1 MIRAATDRSLR
12 LPTVS
17 TVGTTVRAIAG
28 SPWELATTVRMPG
41 ERHRGPLPPLTA
53 SQRALADALRADVTR
68 LSVEIGERNVF
79 RPAAYREAEAWLC
92 GALSR
97 LGLSVERQVFDTGG
111 VPCVN
116 ISAELRGRHRPD
128 EVIVYGAHYDSL
140 KDCPAANDNGSGV
153 AAVLALARSLCA
165 LPESERPA
173 RSVRFVF
180 FANEEP
186 PFFYT
191 DKMGSRVYADACAAR
206 GERIVAMLTPETLG
220 CYSDAPGSQ
229 LYPLPL
235 LSRAIGGVGDYVAF
249 IGVGKSG
256 SLVRRCVGLFR
267 ACAAFPSVGAA
278 LPSIVPG
285 VGASDHWSFW
295 RRGYP
300 ALMVT
305 DTAPFRYRY
314 YHTREDLPDKM
325 DFERMARVV
334 EGLEG
339 VVRRLAEG
347 AP

>member
-1 MIRAATDRSLR
+1 MIRAATDPKLR

-17 TVGTTVRAIAG
+17 TLGTTLRAIWS
-28 SPWELATTVRMPG
+28 SPWQLTTAVKMPG
-41 ERHRGPLPPLTA
+41 ERHTGPLPPL
-53 SQRALADALRADVTR
+53 SGSHRQLAAALRADVTH
-68 LSVEIGERNVF
+68 LAVGIGERNVF
-79 RPAAYREAEAWLC
+79 RPKEYRAAESWLA
-92 GALSR
+92 GELAS
-97 LGLSVERQVFDTGG
+97 LGLKVERQVFDTQA

-116 ISAELRGRHRPD
+116 LSAELPGRTKPG

-153 AAVLALARSLCA
+153 AAVLALARHLCA
-165 LPESERPA
+165 LPADQRPA

-191 DKMGSRVYADACAAR
+191 DKMGSRVYADACRAR
-206 GERIVAMLTPETLG
+206 NENIVAMLTPETIG
-220 CYSDAPGSQ
+220 CYSDEPGSQ

-235 LSRAIGGVGDYVAF
+235 LAGHVGSVGDYVAF
-249 IGVGKSG
+249 VGVGNSAP
-256 SLVRRCVGLFR
+256 LVRRCVGLFR
-267 ACAAFPSVGAA
+267 ERAQFPSVGAA

-295 RRGYP
+295 RVGYP

-314 YHTREDLPDKM
+314 YHTREDTPDKM
-325 DFERMARVV
+325 DFDRMARVV
-334 EGLEG
+334 EGLHRVVEG
-339 VVRRLAEG
+339 LAEG
-347 AP
+347 G

>member
-1 MIRAATDRSLR
+1 MIRAATDPKLR

-17 TVGTTVRAIAG
+17 TAGTTIKAILS
-28 SPWELATTVRMPG
+28 SPWEFTTAVRMPG
-41 ERHRGPLPPLTA
+41 IRHAGPLPELTGA
-53 SQRALADALRADVTR
+53 QRALSLSLRRDVEH
-68 LSVEIGERNVF
+68 LAVGIGERNVF
-79 RPAAYREAEAWLC
+79 TPNGYRAAESWLASELA
-92 GALSR
+92 G
-97 LGLSVERQVFDTGG
+97 LGLKVERQVYDTLG

-116 ISAELRGRHRPD
+116 LSAELPGKRLPG
-128 EVIVYGAHYDSL
+128 EVVVYGAHYDSL

-153 AAVLALARSLCA
+153 AAVLALARHLCA
-165 LPESERPA
+165 LPADRRPD

-191 DKMGSRVYADACAAR
+191 DKMGSRVYADACR
-206 GERIVAMLTPETLG
+206 SRNEQIVAMLTPETIG

-235 LSRAIGGVGDYVAF
+235 LGRYVGQVGDYVSF
-249 IGVGKSG
+249 VGVGKSAP
-256 SLVRRCVGLFR
+256 LVRRCVGLFR
-267 ACAAFPSVGAA
+267 EKAAFPSVGAA

-295 RRGYP
+295 RVGYP

-334 EGLEG
+334 DGLHG
-339 VVRRLAEG
+339 VVESLAAQG
-347 AP
+347 R